1 MSSYGSISCK
11 SLPCSARANNNSS
24 SNGGDS
30 SEITPLLSVP
40 DHSFFPGSG
49 GISITVAPSPDDG
62 DDDSLLAATD
72 CGGGHGYGHEQR
84 LPILSK
90 ITSNT
95 PLGIEAEA
103 IPATAS
109 VPDAHNDFRLPRDD
123 TLRYIATHDTGASAD
138 DCDGCDDDAQLGFH
152 GGITRGQFW
161 LIFTGRNPPPPELLL
176 LLFLLLANTGG
187 PQEY

>member
-1 MSSYGSISCK
+1 MSSYGSTSCK
-11 SLPCSARANNNSS
+11 SLPCSARANNYNNNSSSSSSSS

-30 SEITPLLSVP
+30 SEVTPLLSVP

-62 DDDSLLAATD
+62 DDSLLSATD
-72 CGGGHGYGHEQR
+72 CGSGHGYGHEHR

-90 ITSNT
+90 IISNT

-123 TLRYIATHDTGASAD
+123 TLRYIATHDSGASAD
-138 DCDGCDDDAQLGFH
+138 GGDVGGDDAQLGFH

-161 LIFTGRNPPPPELLL
+161 LIFTGRDPNPPP
-176 LLFLLLANTGG
+176 
-187 PQEY
+187 